1 MVGTAV
7 TASGALVAANARAAP
22 AGPRGARGPRNDK
35 PLTGARS
42 RRLANALAKG
52 RAAELA
58 PRAALGGARSEGNGD
73 GGDGTGPR
81 RIPRSFVA
89 GASAPAPVPRSP
101 SPEPSPI
108 SVVLG
113 AIPEPVSQAVVEDPP
128 SSRAKKP
135 SAADKKSGSTRKSSP
150 GVLSR
155 YQKDTQYAQA
165 AHLEGVR
172 QGWPLARLLDQ
183 LPPIPDKD
191 AINMSTA
198 RPHLQL
204 YETLVDCGRLH
215 NALEL
220 LRALK
225 TAGLNTVGGRVSNK
239 AFLRQCARRSAVAV
253 AFDFVSFVDYPDVRL
268 YNMLLSVCASAADSR
283 SAFAAFVMMYDNGVQ
298 PDVMAYTTLISACA
312 KAGEL
317 EKAFETFRRMEMD
330 GLEGN
335 VVTYGALMD
344 ALSRRVMELTKASI
358 HKKRSLGGPNGESAI
373 GSATV
378 GDDAGADWAKL
389 SAEIDGGEVAAT
401 LRRCFDLREEMDDAG
416 VAPDGTMINTIL
428 SACGRAAEVRA
439 LSADALQK
447 AFDLYDEMESS
458 DEADL
463 APDAYTYSALIKACV
478 NAGQSMRGLSLYDRA
493 MDPSAGIEP
502 SIMVFQEAMI
512 ACSHLADLGKAWAI
526 WEDMRVE
533 RVAPDAMLYAT
544 LIAVAGRAGK
554 REEAERVVFEME
566 RAGVAPTPEVFASL
580 AGIAARAGDGAG
592 VESAIAEVAS
602 RGLAV
607 PLEMYNALV
616 TAAARRGDVDAAQE
630 AVLRLRAAGFA
641 CDGDTYHALMRAAGS
656 AIRPDLAWH
665 WYEEA
670 KATGTVE
677 ITRHHFTMLVI
688 ASGRG
693 GDMDK
698 MFEAEAEMRAAGLEP
713 DEQTWC
719 ELLSSCA
726 RHGDASLTWDT
737 YKRSRKAGQ
746 PPSEV
751 ALNILIG
758 VTLLKIRAL
767 TDPDDRRNI
776 KRMSQWDQD
785 DDSAGRKKEEPEWTE
800 WADRAIA
807 AYHEATVA
815 GVRPRL
821 ATFSAMLA
829 CLRPPTLPSLRAV
842 DRETRPGSKAES
854 LARAVSHEDSSH
866 EDARKYYPLRALIMY
881 EEAQAIGVVP
891 KFATE
896 TDSVYDIRKFPPAAA
911 EVAVLTMLR
920 VFRRRS
926 DAHAG
931 AGDDELPNVTLR
943 VLSDEEHEE
952 MIASG
957 DDEGRR
963 LAQTGDRVIVLLRRL
978 RFNYG
983 GSLSAGRIELSGHV
997 IKRWL
1002 QAKPPKDERAPGVE
1016 AGLRQNLQDQARNI
1030 RMQSFDDS
1038 DGSGYGGGATDWGAV
1053 FGRRGGGPGG
1063 GSTGG
1068 AGRGRGL
1075 GAGSDIDFFGASDNR
1090 YSNDSG
1096 DSGEYSYRPRK
1107 NRWVNT
1113 GWDNDEKVDDCM
1125 MGELTRI
1132 ITKDGSGGGS
1142 GSGSF
1147 DSGSGDSGSGDVRYS
1162 RDGDW

>member
-1 MVGTAV
+1 MVGPAA
-7 TASGALVAANARAAP
+7 TASNPLAAANARAAP
-22 AGPRGARGPRNDK
+22 AGPRATRGPRNNK
-35 PLTGARS
+35 PLTGAWS
-42 RRLANALAKG
+42 RRLARGDSGRGRAEALA
-52 RAAELA
+52 
-58 PRAALGGARSEGNGD
+58 PCAALGGKRQEGKGD
-73 GGDGTGPR
+73 VGDGTGPR

-89 GASAPAPVPRSP
+89 GASAASPVPRSP

-108 SVVLG
+108 SVTLG
-113 AIPEPVSQAVVEDPP
+113 AIQGDPVSQAVVEDAP
-128 SSRAKKP
+128 SRSKKGG
-135 SAADKKSGSTRKSSP
+135 KKSARSGKSSHT
-150 GVLSR
+150 GVVSR

-172 QGWPLARLLDQ
+172 QGWPLTKLLDQ
-183 LPPIPDKD
+183 LPPIPTAAD
-191 AINMSTA
+191 INMSTA

-225 TAGLNTVGGRVSNK
+225 SAGLNTVGGRVSNK

-268 YNMLLSVCASAADSR
+268 YNMLLSVCAAAADSR
-283 SAFAAFVMMYDNGVQ
+283 SAFAAFVMMYDAGVQ

-344 ALSRRVMELTKASI
+344 ALSRRVMELTKAS
-358 HKKRSLGGPNGESAI
+358 KKGGDGGSSPGAGVDGVKLDGSLNSNAES
-373 GSATV
+373 S
-378 GDDAGADWAKL
+378 
-389 SAEIDGGEVAAT
+389 IDGGEVAAT
-401 LRRCFDLREEMDDAG
+401 LRRCFDLREEMNDAG

-439 LSADALQK
+439 LAPDALQK

-458 DEADL
+458 DEDEL

-478 NAGQSMRGLSLYDRA
+478 NAGQSLRGLTLYDRA
-493 MDPSAGIEP
+493 MDPAARIEP

-512 ACSHLADLGKAWAI
+512 ACSHLADLGKAMQI
-526 WEDMRVE
+526 WEDMKAE

-544 LIAVAGRAGK
+544 LIAVAGRAGE

-592 VESAIAEVAS
+592 VERAIDDVAA

-607 PLEMYNALV
+607 PMEMYNALV
-616 TAAARRGDVDAAQE
+616 TAAARRGDVDAAEE
-630 AVLRLRAAGFA
+630 AVRRIRAAGLTPN
-641 CDGDTYHALMRAAGS
+641 GDTYHALMRAAGS
-656 AIRPDLAWH
+656 AVRPDAAWR
-665 WYEEA
+665 WYEDA
-670 KATGTVE
+670 KAADME
-677 ITRHHFTMLVI
+677 ITRHYFTMLTI

-693 GDMDK
+693 GDMER
-698 MFEAEAEMRAAGLEP
+698 MFAAEAEMRSAGLES

-737 YKRSRKAGQ
+737 YKRSRKAGTA
-746 PPSEV
+746 PSEV

-767 TDPDDRRNI
+767 TDPDDRANIARGAEWDLKDGADESANGRN
-776 KRMSQWDQD
+776 
-785 DDSAGRKKEEPEWTE
+785 EPEWTE

-842 DRETRPGSKAES
+842 DRETRPGSQAES

-891 KFATE
+891 KFSTE
-896 TDSVYDIRKFPPAAA
+896 MDSVYDIRKFPPAAA

-920 VFRRRS
+920 VFRRFS
-926 DAHAG
+926 DSHAG
-931 AGDDELPNVTLR
+931 EGDVDLPNVTLR

-997 IKRWL
+997 VKRWL
-1002 QAKPPKDERAPGVE
+1002 QAKPRENDNAPGSME

-1053 FGRRGGGPGG
+1053 FGQRSGKGPGG
-1063 GSTGG
+1063 QP

-1090 YSNDSG
+1090 YSSDSG
-1096 DSGEYSYRPRK
+1096 DSGDQASGRGRRNK
-1107 NRWVNT
+1107 WVNT

-1125 MGELTRI
+1125 IGELTRI
-1132 ITKDGSGGGS
+1132 ITSQDSGDS
-1142 GSGSF
+1142 DDSGSF
-1147 DSGSGDSGSGDVRYS
+1147 DPGYS

>member
-1 MVGTAV
+1 MVGTAA
-7 TASGALVAANARAAP
+7 TASGAIVAANARAAP

-42 RRLANALAKG
+42 RRLANASAKG

-135 SAADKKSGSTRKSSP
+135 SAAGKKSGSTRKSSS
-150 GVLSR
+150 GMLSR

-239 AFLRQCARRSAVAV
+239 AFLRQCAKRSAVAV

-317 EKAFETFRRMEMD
+317 EKAFETFRRMETD

-344 ALSRRVMELTKASI
+344 ALSRRVMELTKASV
-358 HKKRSLGGPNGESAI
+358 HEKRSVAVGESAI
-373 GSATV
+373 GSAPI
-378 GDDAGADWAKL
+378 GDEGKAG
-389 SAEIDGGEVAAT
+389 SASEEVDGGAVAAT

-447 AFDLYDEMESS
+447 AFDLYDEMNSS

-463 APDAYTYSALIKACV
+463 APDAYTYSALIKACT
-478 NAGQSMRGLSLYDRA
+478 NAGQSARGLSLYDRA
-493 MDPSAGIEP
+493 MTPGAGIEP

-512 ACSHLADLGKAWAI
+512 ACSHLADLGKAWEI

-566 RAGVAPTPEVFASL
+566 RAGVAPTPEVYASL

-607 PLEMYNALV
+607 PMEMYNALV

-656 AIRPDLAWH
+656 AVRPDLAWR

-670 KATGTVE
+670 KTTGTVE

-726 RHGDASLTWDT
+726 RHGDAALTWDT

-758 VTLLKIRAL
+758 VTLSKIRAL

-776 KRMSQWDQD
+776 KRAQWDADD
-785 DDSAGRKKEEPEWTE
+785 DDSEGKKEEPEWTE

-920 VFRRRS
+920 VFRRFS

-931 AGDDELPNVTLR
+931 AGDVELPNVTLR

-963 LAQTGDRVIVLLRRL
+963 LAQTGDRVVVLLRRL

-1002 QAKPPKDERAPGVE
+1002 QAKPPNKDGERVQGGVE

-1030 RMQSFDDS
+1030 RARSFDDS
-1038 DGSGYGGGATDWGAV
+1038 DGSGYGGGATDWGAI

-1063 GSTGG
+1063 GSPG

-1096 DSGEYSYRPRK
+1096 DSGEYSYRPNRK
-1107 NRWVNT
+1107 SRWVNT

-1125 MGELTRI
+1125 IGELTRI
-1132 ITKDGSGGGS
+1132 ITKDASGDR
-1142 GSGSF
+1142 SGSF

>member
-1 MVGTAV
+1 M
-7 TASGALVAANARAAP
+7 
-22 AGPRGARGPRNDK
+22 
-35 PLTGARS
+35 
-42 RRLANALAKG
+42 
-52 RAAELA
+52 
-58 PRAALGGARSEGNGD
+58 
-73 GGDGTGPR
+73 
-81 RIPRSFVA
+81 
-89 GASAPAPVPRSP
+89 
-101 SPEPSPI
+101 
-108 SVVLG
+108 
-113 AIPEPVSQAVVEDPP
+113 
-128 SSRAKKP
+128 
-135 SAADKKSGSTRKSSP
+135 
-150 GVLSR
+150 
-155 YQKDTQYAQA
+155 
-165 AHLEGVR
+165 
-172 QGWPLARLLDQ
+172 
-183 LPPIPDKD
+183 
-191 AINMSTA
+191 
-198 RPHLQL
+198 
-204 YETLVDCGRLH
+204 
-215 NALEL
+215 
-220 LRALK
+220 
-225 TAGLNTVGGRVSNK
+225 GGRVSNK

-358 HKKRSLGGPNGESAI
+358 HKKRSAPNGESAI

-378 GDDAGADWAKL
+378 GDDAGVIGGSR

-607 PLEMYNALV
+607 PMEMYNALV

-854 LARAVSHEDSSH
+854 LARAVSHTRTRRTRMRESIIPFARSSC
-866 EDARKYYPLRALIMY
+866 
-881 EEAQAIGVVP
+881 
-891 KFATE
+891 T
-896 TDSVYDIRKFPPAAA
+896 
-911 EVAVLTMLR
+911 
-920 VFRRRS
+920 
-926 DAHAG
+926 
-931 AGDDELPNVTLR
+931 
-943 VLSDEEHEE
+943 
-952 MIASG
+952 
-957 DDEGRR
+957 
-963 LAQTGDRVIVLLRRL
+963 RRL
-978 RFNYG
+978 RR
-983 GSLSAGRIELSGHV
+983 SASS
-997 IKRWL
+997 
-1002 QAKPPKDERAPGVE
+1002 
-1016 AGLRQNLQDQARNI
+1016 
-1030 RMQSFDDS
+1030 QSS
-1038 DGSGYGGGATDWGAV
+1038 P
-1053 FGRRGGGPGG
+1053 RRR
-1063 GSTGG
+1063 T
-1068 AGRGRGL
+1068 AC
-1075 GAGSDIDFFGASDNR
+1075 
-1090 YSNDSG
+1090 
-1096 DSGEYSYRPRK
+1096 
-1107 NRWVNT
+1107 T
-1113 GWDNDEKVDDCM
+1113 
-1125 MGELTRI
+1125 T
-1132 ITKDGSGGGS
+1132 
-1142 GSGSF
+1142 SGSF
-1147 DSGSGDSGSGDVRYS
+1147 HPRRRRLPCSPCFASLGGAQTRTRVRATTS
-1162 RDGDW
+1162 CPT

>member
-1 MVGTAV
+1 M
-7 TASGALVAANARAAP
+7 
-22 AGPRGARGPRNDK
+22 
-35 PLTGARS
+35 
-42 RRLANALAKG
+42 
-52 RAAELA
+52 
-58 PRAALGGARSEGNGD
+58 
-73 GGDGTGPR
+73 
-81 RIPRSFVA
+81 
-89 GASAPAPVPRSP
+89 
-101 SPEPSPI
+101 
-108 SVVLG
+108 
-113 AIPEPVSQAVVEDPP
+113 
-128 SSRAKKP
+128 
-135 SAADKKSGSTRKSSP
+135 
-150 GVLSR
+150 
-155 YQKDTQYAQA
+155 
-165 AHLEGVR
+165 
-172 QGWPLARLLDQ
+172 
-183 LPPIPDKD
+183 
-191 AINMSTA
+191 
-198 RPHLQL
+198 
-204 YETLVDCGRLH
+204 
-215 NALEL
+215 
-220 LRALK
+220 
-225 TAGLNTVGGRVSNK
+225 
-239 AFLRQCARRSAVAV
+239 
-253 AFDFVSFVDYPDVRL
+253 
-268 YNMLLSVCASAADSR
+268 
-283 SAFAAFVMMYDNGVQ
+283 
-298 PDVMAYTTLISACA
+298 
-312 KAGEL
+312 
-317 EKAFETFRRMEMD
+317 
-330 GLEGN
+330 
-335 VVTYGALMD
+335 
-344 ALSRRVMELTKASI
+344 
-358 HKKRSLGGPNGESAI
+358 
-373 GSATV
+373 
-378 GDDAGADWAKL
+378 
-389 SAEIDGGEVAAT
+389 
-401 LRRCFDLREEMDDAG
+401 
-416 VAPDGTMINTIL
+416 
-428 SACGRAAEVRA
+428 
-439 LSADALQK
+439 
-447 AFDLYDEMESS
+447 
-458 DEADL
+458 
-463 APDAYTYSALIKACV
+463 
-478 NAGQSMRGLSLYDRA
+478 
-493 MDPSAGIEP
+493 
-502 SIMVFQEAMI
+502 
-512 ACSHLADLGKAWAI
+512 
-526 WEDMRVE
+526 
-533 RVAPDAMLYAT
+533 
-544 LIAVAGRAGK
+544 
-554 REEAERVVFEME
+554 
-566 RAGVAPTPEVFASL
+566 
-580 AGIAARAGDGAG
+580 
-592 VESAIAEVAS
+592 
-602 RGLAV
+602 
-607 PLEMYNALV
+607 
-616 TAAARRGDVDAAQE
+616 
-630 AVLRLRAAGFA
+630 
-641 CDGDTYHALMRAAGS
+641 
-656 AIRPDLAWH
+656 
-665 WYEEA
+665 
-670 KATGTVE
+670 
-677 ITRHHFTMLVI
+677 
-688 ASGRG
+688 
-693 GDMDK
+693 
-698 MFEAEAEMRAAGLEP
+698 
-713 DEQTWC
+713 
-719 ELLSSCA
+719 
-726 RHGDASLTWDT
+726 
-737 YKRSRKAGQ
+737 
-746 PPSEV
+746 
-751 ALNILIG
+751 
-758 VTLLKIRAL
+758 LKIRAL

-1030 RMQSFDDS
+1030 RAQSFDDS
-1038 DGSGYGGGATDWGAV
+1038 DGSGYGGGATDWGAI
-1053 FGRRGGGPGG
+1053 FGRRGGPGG
-1063 GSTGG
+1063 GSSGG

>member
-1 MVGTAV
+1 M
-7 TASGALVAANARAAP
+7 
-22 AGPRGARGPRNDK
+22 
-35 PLTGARS
+35 
-42 RRLANALAKG
+42 
-52 RAAELA
+52 
-58 PRAALGGARSEGNGD
+58 
-73 GGDGTGPR
+73 
-81 RIPRSFVA
+81 
-89 GASAPAPVPRSP
+89 
-101 SPEPSPI
+101 
-108 SVVLG
+108 
-113 AIPEPVSQAVVEDPP
+113 
-128 SSRAKKP
+128 
-135 SAADKKSGSTRKSSP
+135 
-150 GVLSR
+150 
-155 YQKDTQYAQA
+155 
-165 AHLEGVR
+165 
-172 QGWPLARLLDQ
+172 
-183 LPPIPDKD
+183 
-191 AINMSTA
+191 
-198 RPHLQL
+198 
-204 YETLVDCGRLH
+204 
-215 NALEL
+215 
-220 LRALK
+220 
-225 TAGLNTVGGRVSNK
+225 
-239 AFLRQCARRSAVAV
+239 
-253 AFDFVSFVDYPDVRL
+253 
-268 YNMLLSVCASAADSR
+268 
-283 SAFAAFVMMYDNGVQ
+283 
-298 PDVMAYTTLISACA
+298 
-312 KAGEL
+312 
-317 EKAFETFRRMEMD
+317 
-330 GLEGN
+330 
-335 VVTYGALMD
+335 TYGALMD

-512 ACSHLADLGKAWAI
+512 ACSHLADLGKAWEI

-566 RAGVAPTPEVFASL
+566 RAGVAPTPEVYASL

-607 PLEMYNALV
+607 PMEMYNALV

-656 AIRPDLAWH
+656 AVRPDLAWR

-670 KATGTVE
+670 KTTGTVE

-1030 RMQSFDDS
+1030 RAQSFDDS
-1038 DGSGYGGGATDWGAV
+1038 DGSGYGGGATDWGAI
-1053 FGRRGGGPGG
+1053 FGRRGGPGG
-1063 GSTGG
+1063 GSSGG

>member
-1 MVGTAV
+1 MVGTAA
-7 TASGALVAANARAAP
+7 TASGALMAANARAAP

-42 RRLANALAKG
+42 RRLANAFAKG

-81 RIPRSFVA
+81 RIPRSFVT

-108 SVVLG
+108 VVLG

-135 SAADKKSGSTRKSSP
+135 SAPDKKSGSTRKSSP

-358 HKKRSLGGPNGESAI
+358 HKKRSASNGESAI
-373 GSATV
+373 GSGA
-378 GDDAGADWAKL
+378 GDDAGVIGG
-389 SAEIDGGEVAAT
+389 SRSEEIDSSGEVAAT

-478 NAGQSMRGLSLYDRA
+478 NAGQSNRGLSLYDRA
-493 MDPSAGIEP
+493 MDPSSGIEP

-512 ACSHLADLGKAWAI
+512 ACSHLADLGKAWQI

-544 LIAVAGRAGK
+544 LIAVAGRAGE

-607 PLEMYNALV
+607 PMEMYNALV

-656 AIRPDLAWH
+656 AVRPDLAWR

-670 KATGTVE
+670 KTTGTVE
-677 ITRHHFTMLVI
+677 MTRHHFTMLVI

-737 YKRSRKAGQ
+737 YKRSRNAGQ

-776 KRMSQWDQD
+776 KRAQWDQD
-785 DDSAGRKKEEPEWTE
+785 DDSSRRKKEEPEWTE

-920 VFRRRS
+920 VFRRYS

-931 AGDDELPNVTLR
+931 AGDAELPDVTLR

-1002 QAKPPKDERAPGVE
+1002 QAKPPKEERAPGVE

-1030 RMQSFDDS
+1030 RMRSFDDS
-1038 DGSGYGGGATDWGAV
+1038 DGSGYGGRAAPPTGAPSLAGGAARLAGV
-1053 FGRRGGGPGG
+1053 RRARVAVAGSAPGPTSTSSARPITATPTTAATRASTRTGRRR
-1063 GSTGG
+1063 TGG
-1068 AGRGRGL
+1068 
-1075 GAGSDIDFFGASDNR
+1075 
-1090 YSNDSG
+1090 
-1096 DSGEYSYRPRK
+1096 
-1107 NRWVNT
+1107 
-1113 GWDNDEKVDDCM
+1113 
-1125 MGELTRI
+1125 
-1132 ITKDGSGGGS
+1132 
-1142 GSGSF
+1142 
-1147 DSGSGDSGSGDVRYS
+1147 
-1162 RDGDW
+1162 

>member
-1 MVGTAV
+1 
-7 TASGALVAANARAAP
+7 
-22 AGPRGARGPRNDK
+22 
-35 PLTGARS
+35 
-42 RRLANALAKG
+42 
-52 RAAELA
+52 
-58 PRAALGGARSEGNGD
+58 
-73 GGDGTGPR
+73 
-81 RIPRSFVA
+81 
-89 GASAPAPVPRSP
+89 
-101 SPEPSPI
+101 
-108 SVVLG
+108 
-113 AIPEPVSQAVVEDPP
+113 
-128 SSRAKKP
+128 
-135 SAADKKSGSTRKSSP
+135 
-150 GVLSR
+150 
-155 YQKDTQYAQA
+155 
-165 AHLEGVR
+165 
-172 QGWPLARLLDQ
+172 
-183 LPPIPDKD
+183 
-191 AINMSTA
+191 MSTA

-344 ALSRRVMELTKASI
+344 ALSRR
-358 HKKRSLGGPNGESAI
+358 
-373 GSATV
+373 
-378 GDDAGADWAKL
+378 
-389 SAEIDGGEVAAT
+389 VAAT

-630 AVLRLRAAGFA
+630 A
-641 CDGDTYHALMRAAGS
+641 
-656 AIRPDLAWH
+656 
-665 WYEEA
+665 
-670 KATGTVE
+670 
-677 ITRHHFTMLVI
+677 
-688 ASGRG
+688 
-693 GDMDK
+693 

-1038 DGSGYGGGATDWGAV
+1038 DGSGYGGGATDWGAI
-1053 FGRRGGGPGG
+1053 FGRRGGGAGG
-1063 GSTGG
+1063 RLGV
-1068 AGRGRGL
+1068 GRRPLLPRRRLVKGEKRTEDREERGVAREITSVPL
-1075 GAGSDIDFFGASDNR
+1075 ARASH
-1090 YSNDSG
+1090 
-1096 DSGEYSYRPRK
+1096 
-1107 NRWVNT
+1107 
-1113 GWDNDEKVDDCM
+1113 
-1125 MGELTRI
+1125 LL
-1132 ITKDGSGGGS
+1132 
-1142 GSGSF
+1142 
-1147 DSGSGDSGSGDVRYS
+1147 
-1162 RDGDW
+1162 

>member
-1 MVGTAV
+1 
-7 TASGALVAANARAAP
+7 
-22 AGPRGARGPRNDK
+22 
-35 PLTGARS
+35 
-42 RRLANALAKG
+42 
-52 RAAELA
+52 
-58 PRAALGGARSEGNGD
+58 
-73 GGDGTGPR
+73 
-81 RIPRSFVA
+81 
-89 GASAPAPVPRSP
+89 
-101 SPEPSPI
+101 
-108 SVVLG
+108 
-113 AIPEPVSQAVVEDPP
+113 VSQAVVEDPP

-1038 DGSGYGGGATDWGAV
+1038 DGSGYGGGATDWGAI
-1053 FGRRGGGPGG
+1053 FGRRGGGAGG
-1063 GSTGG
+1063 GSSGG